1 MTPLEEIAR
10 IDDALASLDAQLR
23 SEAQK
28 ALAALDHAIALETFI
43 RALATYSIRG
53 DAPLSAGGG
62 E

>member
-1 MTPLEEIAR
+1 MIPTEDVSR

-28 ALAALDHAIALETFI
+28 ALAALDHAIAAEIVL
-43 RALATYSIRG
+43 RAAISHYLCG